1 MKINIKNLNR
11 LENALETLSDIL
23 DTQPQEII
31 EILTDACLI
40 SEEEAGDILE
50 SMQ

>member
-1 MKINIKNLNR
+1 MKINANNLNR

-23 DTQPQEII
+23 DTQPSEII
-31 EILTDACLI
+31 YALTGVCLI

-50 SMQ
+50 IIQ